1 MPQYRVY
8 IVKESDF
15 LVDIEAATP
24 EDAAQ
29 DAVEQ
34 GLGTWEFQESN
45 DFAYAVD
52 EIQEDGEGIEVLRI
66 ERP

>member
-8 IVKESDF
+8 ITKESDF
-15 LVDIEAATP
+15 LVDIEADSP

-34 GLGTWEFQESN
+34 GLGAWEFAESN

-52 EIQEDGEGIEVLRI
+52 EIQDDGSGIEVLRI
-66 ERP
+66 ERE